1 MSIRIDKE
9 FESLIPP
16 LSADE
21 FKQLEE
27 NCVKDGI
34 RDPLVVWRVP
44 SGDDILID
52 GHNRW
57 KIAAKHGGIRFET
70 VCKEFDN
77 RNEVIAWICNNQ
89 LGRRNISMFDRVTLE
104 DRKKTALSTNAK
116 RNLGG
121 DHKSDDF
128 KKSNPKKSW
137 ELKNEKRKTNRE
149 NETDYKIAKAAGT
162 SEDTVRK
169 VRRINETASES
180 TKQAVREGKLSINQA
195 YNATFPKRQDPVKT
209 AKKEHERFKADG
221 NKIVDIQAA
230 KVDQI
235 NQKIIDNALT
245 QEVLKLLGT
254 IERFGFEHK
263 AEELKALQTEL
274 ADDAKA
280 NMQGMIKNCHMI
292 LDGISN
298 AINRR

>member
-16 LSADE
+16 LTADE

-57 KIAAKHGGIRFET
+57 KIAAKHGGIQFET
-70 VCKEFDN
+70 VRKEFDN
-77 RNEVIAWICNNQ
+77 RNEVIVWICKNQ
-89 LGRRNISMFDRVTLE
+89 LGRRNLHPLDAEKLRSRERQALE
-104 DRKKTALSTNAK
+104 DEAQKRMKAGVKADPVANFPQGKTRDIIGKEIGVSGRQVDKL
-116 RNLGG
+116 
-121 DHKSDDF
+121 H
-128 KKSNPKKSW
+128 
-137 ELKNEKRKTNRE
+137 
-149 NETDYKIAKAAGT
+149 
-162 SEDTVRK
+162 
-169 VRRINETASES
+169 RINEKASES
-180 TKQAVREGKLSINQA
+180 TKQAVRDGKLSVNQA
-195 YNATFPKRQDPVKT
+195 YNSTFPKRPDPVKV
-209 AKKEHERFKADG
+209 AKEEHERFKADG

-235 NQKIIDNALT
+235 NQKIIDNTLT

>member
-16 LSADE
+16 LSTDE

-27 NCVKDGI
+27 NCMKDGI

-57 KIAAKHGGIRFET
+57 KIAAKHDGIQFET
-70 VCKEFDN
+70 VRKEFDN
-77 RNEVIAWICNNQ
+77 RNEVKAWIITNQ
-89 LGRRNISMFDRVTLE
+89 FGRRNLSAYDRSVLALKLKPLIA
-104 DRKKTALSTNAK
+104 KKAK
-116 RNLGG
+116 ENQKASGG
-121 DHKSDDF
+121 AVPQKSAKPIDTRQ
-128 KKSNPKKSW
+128 
-137 ELKNEKRKTNRE
+137 EL
-149 NETDYKIAKAAGT
+149 AKAAGV
-162 SEDTVRK
+162 SHDTI
-169 VRRINETASES
+169 RRVERIEKEAPEGI
-180 TKQAVREGKLSINQA
+180 KQAVREGKLSINQA
-195 YNATFPKRQDPVKT
+195 YNATFPKRQDPVKA
-209 AKKEHERFKADG
+209 AKEEHERFKTDG

>member
-16 LSADE
+16 LSTDE

-27 NCVKDGI
+27 NCMKDGI

-57 KIAAKHGGIRFET
+57 KIAAKHGGIQFET
-70 VCKEFDN
+70 VRKEFDN
-77 RNEVIAWICNNQ
+77 RNEVKAWIITNQ
-89 LGRRNISMFDRVTLE
+89 FGRRNLSAYDRSVLALKLKPLIA
-104 DRKKTALSTNAK
+104 KKAK
-116 RNLGG
+116 ENQKASGG
-121 DHKSDDF
+121 AVPQKSAKPIDTRQ
-128 KKSNPKKSW
+128 
-137 ELKNEKRKTNRE
+137 EL
-149 NETDYKIAKAAGT
+149 AKAAGV
-162 SEDTVRK
+162 SHDTI
-169 VRRINETASES
+169 RRVERIEKEAPEGI
-180 TKQAVREGKLSINQA
+180 KQAVREGKLSINQA
-195 YNATFPKRQDPVKT
+195 YNATFPKRQDPVKA
-209 AKKEHERFKADG
+209 AKEEHERFKTDG

>member
-16 LSADE
+16 LSSDE

-57 KIAAKHGGIRFET
+57 KIAAKHGGIQFET
-70 VCKEFDN
+70 VRKEFDN

-104 DRKKTALSTNAK
+104 DRKKRILAEQAK
-116 RNLGG
+116 KQIGGDKKSESYKTLQRNLGN
-121 DHKSDDF
+121 DSE
-128 KKSNPKKSW
+128 SRR
-137 ELKNEKRKTNRE
+137 KNT
-149 NETDYKIAKAAGT
+149 TDYKIAKAAGT

-169 VRRINETASES
+169 VRRINETAPES

-195 YNATFPKRQDPVKT
+195 YNATFPKRQDPVKA
-209 AKKEHERFKADG
+209 AKEEHERFKTDG

-245 QEVLKLLGT
+245 QEVLRLLGT

-274 ADDAKA
+274 VDDAKA

>member
-34 RDPLVVWRVP
+34 RDPLVVWP
-44 SGDDILID
+44 QEDGNEILID

-57 KIAAKHGGIRFET
+57 RIAAKHGGIPFERREM
-70 VCKEFDN
+70 EFGN
-77 RNEVIAWICNNQ
+77 RDEAIVWICDNQ
-89 LGRRNISMFDRVTLE
+89 LGRRNLPTIDKVILE
-104 DRKKTALSTNAK
+104 DRKREILAEIAKNKRMSNLKQNATE
-116 RNLGG
+116 
-121 DHKSDDF
+121 D
-128 KKSNPKKSW
+128 KKSCQR
-137 ELKNEKRKTNRE
+137 ETQTRQTRRE
-149 NETDYKIAKAAGT
+149 NSTDFKIAKAAGT

-169 VRRINETASES
+169 VRKINELASDR
-180 TKQAVREGKLSINQA
+180 TKQLVREGKLSINQA
-195 YNATFPKRQDPVKT
+195 FNSVHPKRPDPVKV
-209 AKKEHERFKADG
+209 AKEEHERFKADG

-254 IERFGFEHK
+254 IERFGFDHK

>member
-57 KIAAKHGGIRFET
+57 KIAAKHGGIQFET
-70 VCKEFDN
+70 VRKEFDN
-77 RNEVIAWICNNQ
+77 RNEVITWICNNQ

-104 DRKKTALSTNAK
+104 DRKKRILAEQAK
-116 RNLGG
+116 KQIGGDKKSESYKTLQRNLGN
-121 DHKSDDF
+121 DSE
-128 KKSNPKKSW
+128 SRR
-137 ELKNEKRKTNRE
+137 KNT
-149 NETDYKIAKAAGT
+149 TDYKIAKAAGT

-169 VRRINETASES
+169 VRRINETAPES

-195 YNATFPKRQDPVKT
+195 YNATFPKRLDPVKA
-209 AKKEHERFKADG
+209 AKEEHERFKADG

-292 LDGISN
+292 LDGILN

>member
-16 LSADE
+16 LSSDE

-57 KIAAKHGGIRFET
+57 KIAAKHGGIQFET
-70 VCKEFDN
+70 VRKEFDN
-77 RNEVIAWICNNQ
+77 RNEVKAWIITNQ
-89 LGRRNISMFDRVTLE
+89 FGRRNLSAYDRSVLALKLKPLIA
-104 DRKKTALSTNAK
+104 KKAK
-116 RNLGG
+116 ENQKASGG
-121 DHKSDDF
+121 AVPQKSAKPIDTRQ
-128 KKSNPKKSW
+128 
-137 ELKNEKRKTNRE
+137 EL
-149 NETDYKIAKAAGT
+149 AKAAGV
-162 SEDTVRK
+162 SHDTI
-169 VRRINETASES
+169 RRVERIEKEAPEGI
-180 TKQAVREGKLSINQA
+180 KQAVREGKLSINQA
-195 YNATFPKRQDPVKT
+195 YNATFPKRQDPVKA
-209 AKKEHERFKADG
+209 AKEEHERFKADG

>member
-16 LSADE
+16 LSTDE

-57 KIAAKHGGIRFET
+57 KIAAKHGGIQFET
-70 VCKEFDN
+70 VRKEFDN

-104 DRKKTALSTNAK
+104 DRKKRILAEQAK
-116 RNLGG
+116 KQIGGDKKSESYKTLQRNLGN
-121 DHKSDDF
+121 DSE
-128 KKSNPKKSW
+128 NRR
-137 ELKNEKRKTNRE
+137 KNT
-149 NETDYKIAKAAGT
+149 TDYKIAKAAGT

-169 VRRINETASES
+169 VRRINETAPES

-195 YNATFPKRQDPVKT
+195 YNATFPKRQDPVKA
-209 AKKEHERFKADG
+209 AKEEHERFKADG

>member
-57 KIAAKHGGIRFET
+57 KIAAKHGGIQFET
-70 VCKEFDN
+70 VRKEFDN
-77 RNEVIAWICNNQ
+77 RNEVKAWIITNQ
-89 LGRRNISMFDRVTLE
+89 FGRRNLSAYDRSVLALKLKPLIAEKAKERQIEGGKNKVVQKSAQAKTRDELAKVAGVSHDTIHKVE
-104 DRKKTALSTNAK
+104 KIEAEATDR
-116 RNLGG
+116 
-121 DHKSDDF
+121 
-128 KKSNPKKSW
+128 
-137 ELKNEKRKTNRE
+137 
-149 NETDYKIAKAAGT
+149 
-162 SEDTVRK
+162 
-169 VRRINETASES
+169 
-180 TKQAVREGKLSINQA
+180 TKQLVREGKLSINQA

-209 AKKEHERFKADG
+209 AKEEHERFKAVG

>member
-57 KIAAKHGGIRFET
+57 KIAAKHGGIPFEL
-70 VCKEFDN
+70 KKMEFGS
-77 RNEVIAWICNNQ
+77 REEAIVWICDNQ
-89 LGRRNISMFDRVTLE
+89 LGRRNLPTIDKVTLA
-104 DRKKTALSTNAK
+104 DKKREALAKIAAQNRIEGNAK
-116 RNLGG
+116 GG
-121 DHKSDDF
+121 SKS
-128 KKSNPKKSW
+128 PKKSW
-137 ELKNEKRKTNRE
+137 ETSETKTRKEKRE

-169 VRRINETASES
+169 VRRINETAPES

-195 YNATFPKRQDPVKT
+195 YNSTFPKRQDPVKT
-209 AKKEHERFKADG
+209 AKEEHERFKADG
-221 NKIVDIQAA
+221 NKIIDIQAA

-292 LDGISN
+292 LDRISN